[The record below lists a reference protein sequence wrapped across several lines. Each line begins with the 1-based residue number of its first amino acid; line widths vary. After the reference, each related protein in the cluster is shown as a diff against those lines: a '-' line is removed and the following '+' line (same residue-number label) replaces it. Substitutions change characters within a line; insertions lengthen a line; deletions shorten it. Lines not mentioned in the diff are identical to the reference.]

1 MKNLLFILIT
11 FIFACNSNG
20 QSNDNQNIDNREYR
34 IKEDSIFYMKEMS
47 HYLDTTFLNRYESDI
62 LKYERTDSLNG
73 YKKGQVLF
81 LGSSTIRKWTSLKK
95 DMYPIPVIN
104 RGFGGSTMSEAIYY
118 FNRIVIPYEP
128 SSIVL
133 YEGDNDIT
141 ASFLNLD
148 VVLSTFKLFVRLTEK
163 YIPNTHI
170 YFISIKP
177 SPSREKY
184 IDKLLIANMYIE
196 DYCNEKSNLH
206 YIDIT
211 HDMYDDMGEIR
222 RDIFTRD
229 ELHMNEKGYSIWAK
243 IIKDALL
250 KQ

>member
-1 MKNLLFILIT
+1 
-11 FIFACNSNG
+11 
-20 QSNDNQNIDNREYR
+20 
-34 IKEDSIFYMKEMS
+34 MS
-47 HYLDTTFLNRYESDI
+47 YYLDTTFLNRYEPDI
-62 LKYERTDSLNG
+62 LEYERRDSLCG

-81 LGSSTIRKWTSLKK
+81 LGSSTIKKWTSLEQ

-104 RGFGGSTMSEAIYY
+104 RGFGGSTMPEAIYY
-118 FNRIVIPYEP
+118 FNRIVIPYKP
-128 SSIVL
+128 AAVVL

-141 ASFLNLD
+141 ASFLTLE
-148 VVLSTFKLFVRLTEK
+148 VVLLTFKLFVRLTEK

-184 IDKLLIANMYIE
+184 TDKMLITNKYIE
-196 DYCNEKSNLH
+196 DYCNEKSNLY

-211 HDMYDDMGEIR
+211 LNMYDNMGEIR
-222 RDIFTRD
+222 RDIFLRD
-229 ELHMNEKGYSIWAK
+229 ELHMNKKGYLIWTK